1 MLEKNKE
8 LFSYV
13 KKLIEFRRNHPLY
26 QSRRYLTGMDSEGLG
41 APDVSCHGVEP
52 WNARFSYYSRELG
65 VLFFGGY
72 YGGNSLYFA
81 FNFHW
86 EPHVFYLPEIEKNK
100 EWKRVFDTSNTMEM
114 AVDGKKYELAPRSIA
129 VFENVPVKKT
139 AGTSDK
145 KKIPAKG
152 HKNA

>member
-1 MLEKNKE
+1 M
-8 LFSYV
+8 
-13 KKLIEFRRNHPLY
+13 
-26 QSRRYLTGMDSEGLG
+26 
-41 APDVSCHGVEP
+41 
-52 WNARFSYYSRELG
+52 
-65 VLFFGGY
+65 
-72 YGGNSLYFA
+72 YFA

-114 AVDGKKYELAPRSIA
+114 AVDGKKYELAPRAIA

-139 AGTSDK
+139 AGTSGK

>member
-1 MLEKNKE
+1 MFC
-8 LFSYV
+8 FSV
-13 KKLIEFRRNHPLY
+13 AITAEIP
-26 QSRRYLTGMDSEGLG
+26 
-41 APDVSCHGVEP
+41 C
-52 WNARFSYYSRELG
+52 
-65 VLFFGGY
+65 
-72 YGGNSLYFA
+72 
-81 FNFHW
+81 
-86 EPHVFYLPEIEKNK
+86 IEKNK
-100 EWKRVFDTSNTMEM
+100 EWKQVFDTSNTMEM

>member
-1 MLEKNKE
+1 M
-8 LFSYV
+8 
-13 KKLIEFRRNHPLY
+13 
-26 QSRRYLTGMDSEGLG
+26 Q
-41 APDVSCHGVEP
+41 
-52 WNARFSYYSRELG
+52 RFSYYSRELG

-100 EWKRVFDTSNTMEM
+100 EWKRVFDTSHTMEM
-114 AVDGKKYELAPRSIA
+114 AVDGKKYERHRAQLLFLRMYRL
-129 VFENVPVKKT
+129 KT

-152 HKNA
+152 IKMPKDCGFPRLDRTSQRTMFVRRKMFTCYAETLTLPDLLLRFYSSP

>member
-1 MLEKNKE
+1 MECE
-8 LFSYV
+8 VF
-13 KKLIEFRRNHPLY
+13 
-26 QSRRYLTGMDSEGLG
+26 
-41 APDVSCHGVEP
+41 
-52 WNARFSYYSRELG
+52 YYSRELG

-100 EWKRVFDTSNTMEM
+100 EWKQVFDTSNTMEM

-129 VFENVPVKKT
+129 VLRMYRLKKLPGLPIRRKSRQKGIKMPKDCGFPRLDRTSPKNNVCQT
-139 AGTSDK
+139 
-145 KKIPAKG
+145 
-152 HKNA
+152 

>member
-1 MLEKNKE
+1 ME
-8 LFSYV
+8 
-13 KKLIEFRRNHPLY
+13 
-26 QSRRYLTGMDSEGLG
+26 TGS
-41 APDVSCHGVEP
+41 
-52 WNARFSYYSRELG
+52 
-65 VLFFGGY
+65 
-72 YGGNSLYFA
+72 
-81 FNFHW
+81 
-86 EPHVFYLPEIEKNK
+86 
-100 EWKRVFDTSNTMEM
+100 SNTMEM

>member
-1 MLEKNKE
+1 MRNPLRYPGAKSK
-8 LFSYV
+8 LFDYV

-86 EPHVFYLPEIEKNK
+86 EPHVFYLPEIE
-100 EWKRVFDTSNTMEM
+100 
-114 AVDGKKYELAPRSIA
+114 
-129 VFENVPVKKT
+129 
-139 AGTSDK
+139 
-145 KKIPAKG
+145 
-152 HKNA
+152 